1 MSQTVLVSAVGLL
14 KGLVEFHGL
23 DASQCLR
30 EAGVPV
36 EKLNDPNGR
45 LSDEAVD
52 AAWLHVQTLI
62 TDPCFGLHAHR
73 CWHPSQLGALGYAW
87 LASSTLRNALGR
99 LSRYARTV
107 ADRASVTVSDCDR
120 GLRVRLDAERQ
131 QEKEIPALV
140 DATLCMLVDMC
151 RVNYGN
157 VLDPIEVNLR
167 REPPPCAGRY
177 FAYFR
182 SPVNFRAGDNNIVLP
197 SDAMDEPLPG
207 ANAVLARMHDQVLTR
222 YLAHLEQSG
231 IETRVRAQIVEELP
245 TGEVSQQS
253 IAAAL
258 AMGERTLQRRLK
270 ELGTSFSDLLE
281 DARRELALAYLQDRR
296 MSLLEIS
303 YLLGFSDPSSFSRA
317 FRRWTGTAPRDAR

>member
-45 LSDEAVD
+45 LSDQAVD

-107 ADRASVTVSDCDR
+107 ADRASVTISDCDR

-140 DATLCMLVDMC
+140 DATLCVLVDMC

-157 VLDPIEVNLR
+157 VLDPVEVNLR

-182 SPVNFRAGDNNIVLP
+182 SPVNFRAGDNNLVLP
-197 SDAMDEPLPG
+197 MQVMDAPLPG
-207 ANAVLARMHDQVLTR
+207 ANAVLARMHDQVLTD
-222 YLAHLEQSG
+222 YLAHLEQSS
-231 IETRVRAQIVEELP
+231 IEARVRARIVEELP
-245 TGEVSQQS
+245 AGEVSQAS
-253 IAAAL
+253 VAAAL